1 MGCQESRG
9 NGGDFRAGRVMRA
22 FLVDVENGTAG
33 EVQAAGL
40 ADYYRLLNCESIAI
54 PSFLIGGKEYDV
66 IADDEGIKEGAKVSA
81 ICRGKPAL
89 VGNLLI
95 MNQGNEGTE
104 APLHDLDC
112 ERIRQRL
119 RRAVYADG
127 TAALILELDD
137 ENKTF

>member
-1 MGCQESRG
+1 MRG
-9 NGGDFRAGRVMRA
+9 
-22 FLVDVENGTAG
+22 FLVDVENGDAR
-33 EVQAAGL
+33 EVDACGL
-40 ADYYRLLNCESIAI
+40 HDYYRLLNCESIAI
-54 PSFLIGGKEYDV
+54 PSYIIGGKEYDV
-66 IADDEGIKEGAKVSA
+66 IADDWALSRNGAKVSA

-95 MNQGNEGTE
+95 MNQGDEGKE

-127 TAALILELDD
+127 TAAQILELDD

>member
-1 MGCQESRG
+1 
-9 NGGDFRAGRVMRA
+9 MRA

-33 EVQAAGL
+33 EVDACGL
-40 ADYYRLLNCESIAI
+40 HDYYRLLNCESIAI
-54 PSFLIGGKEYDV
+54 PSYLIGGKEYDV
-66 IADDEGIKEGAKVSA
+66 IADDWALLRETPAKVSA

-95 MNQGNEGTE
+95 MNQGSEGEE

>member
-1 MGCQESRG
+1 
-9 NGGDFRAGRVMRA
+9 MRA

-40 ADYYRLLNCESIAI
+40 DDYYRLLNCRLVAI

-66 IADDEGIKEGAKVSA
+66 IADDEGLYREGGAKVSA

-95 MNQGNEGTE
+95 LNQGANGEE
-104 APLHDLDC
+104 APLCDLDC

-119 RRAVYADG
+119 RRAVYGDG
-127 TAALILELDD
+127 TDALILELDD
-137 ENKTF
+137 ENNTF